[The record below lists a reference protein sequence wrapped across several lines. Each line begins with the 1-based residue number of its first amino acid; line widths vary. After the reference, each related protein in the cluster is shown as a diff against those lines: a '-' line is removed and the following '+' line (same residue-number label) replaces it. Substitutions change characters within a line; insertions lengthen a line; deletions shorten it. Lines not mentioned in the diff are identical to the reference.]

1 MAFSLLKTIIF
12 LRKVY
17 TKNKKMKNTH
27 FLGGIFLEERKVSWL
42 ELFYDLV
49 FVVAISSTNHL
60 LTTVNHQPQDFFM
73 IIGEYLLMIIPM
85 WWAWAGQTMFFN
97 RYGHRLKK
105 PHYYMF
111 MQMFFVMLMTASFNL
126 NFNETY
132 LTFLI
137 GFIGIRFMT
146 ILQYHSVKRCI
157 DTKADQKVIL
167 LLTNFFTLSLIL
179 SSTSLFFT
187 GFTRYFVL
195 FLGIFLDIAIP
206 LINHKKLT
214 AAPVD
219 VGHLAERLGLFTLIC
234 FGETVVALIAILN
247 GQTMIVSTLF
257 YVGIAFIVIVLLWKS
272 YYDRLD
278 LVIDKEQTTN
288 GQLLLYSNLFMLI
301 AITLFAAALHL
312 GAHQVL
318 PLQLIDLL
326 LAFAFFLFY
335 SAKHFIFIYHPKKK
349 FSRATFRKIIGLGLS
364 ICLLAGFLL
373 YLVVPPIWMLIL
385 IGIASLIDNLI
396 QYEEET
402 SV

>member
-1 MAFSLLKTIIF
+1 
-12 LRKVY
+12 
-17 TKNKKMKNTH
+17 
-27 FLGGIFLEERKVSWL
+27 
-42 ELFYDLV
+42 
-49 FVVAISSTNHL
+49 
-60 LTTVNHQPQDFFM
+60 
-73 IIGEYLLMIIPM
+73 
-85 WWAWAGQTMFFN
+85 
-97 RYGHRLKK
+97 
-105 PHYYMF
+105 
-111 MQMFFVMLMTASFNL
+111 
-126 NFNETY
+126 
-132 LTFLI
+132 
-137 GFIGIRFMT
+137 MT

-157 DTKADQKVIL
+157 DNTADQKVIL

-326 LAFAFFLFY
+326 LAFAFSYSIARNILFLF
-335 SAKHFIFIYHPKKK
+335 
-349 FSRATFRKIIGLGLS
+349 IILKRNFQEQLS
-364 ICLLAGFLL
+364 EKLL
-373 YLVVPPIWMLIL
+373 
-385 IGIASLIDNLI
+385 D
-396 QYEEET
+396 
-402 SV
+402 